1 MDAKAYIHM
10 KDIVKVYPPDK
21 IALNKVSIDIRAGE
35 IHSIIGENGAG
46 KSTLMKVLFGLEKA
60 NEGEI
65 FIQGEKVHIST
76 PQEAV
81 RLGIGMVHQ
90 EFMLINEYT
99 VIENIV
105 LGDEPTRRG
114 LLNLE
119 ASREKLEKI
128 MNDFKFDIPLDAKI
142 RDISIAAQQK
152 VEIVKLL
159 FRDVDTLILD
169 EPTAVL
175 APQEV
180 DELFVLLKKIKNQ
193 GKTIIFISHKLN
205 EVLSM
210 SDRITVMRS
219 GQYVWTK
226 QNENLTKSVL
236 ANAMVGR
243 KVILTVDKKPANP
256 GKVIMKAERLVMR
269 NSRLAHKK
277 DLDNVSFEVRSGEIV
292 GVAGVEGNGQYELI
306 QAIMG
311 LMKVDGHIWV
321 EDQEIS
327 SLTVKDRR
335 KWIAYVPQDR
345 KSSGSSQED
354 SILMN
359 SMMTHHYVNKGIC
372 NRWGILKNKS
382 CRKMVNDIISGYQVS
397 CQGSEMSIG
406 ALSGGN
412 QQKVIVGREFELESK
427 ILVVDQPVRGLDV
440 GSIEYIHKRIVEK
453 RDSGEAVLL
462 ASADLDELF
471 SLSDRII
478 VMYNGKIVMEKN
490 IEATTKEEVGAYMLG
505 AGGDEH
511 ES

>member
-1 MDAKAYIHM
+1 MDAAAYIQM

-21 IALNKVSIDIRAGE
+21 IALNRVSIDIRAGE
-35 IHSIIGENGAG
+35 IHSVIGENGAG

-65 FIQGEKVHIST
+65 FIRGGKINIST

-81 RLGIGMVHQ
+81 RQGIGMVHQ
-90 EFMLINEYT
+90 EFMQIGEYT

-105 LGDEPTRRG
+105 LGDEPTKRG
-114 LLNLE
+114 LLNLN
-119 ASREKLEKI
+119 ASRKKLEKI
-128 MNDFKFDIPLDAKI
+128 MKDFKFDIPLDAKI
-142 RDISIAAQQK
+142 KDISIAAQQK

-180 DELFVLLKKIKNQ
+180 EELFVLLRRIRGQ

-205 EVLSM
+205 EVLEI
-210 SDRITVMRS
+210 SDRITVMRQ

-226 QNENLTKSVL
+226 NNEKLTKSDL

-243 KVILTVDKKPANP
+243 SVMLTVDKQPAKPGA
-256 GKVIMKAERLVMR
+256 VIMEIEGLSMKNGAVSHR
-269 NSRLAHKK
+269 K
-277 DLDNVSFEVRSGEIV
+277 DLDDVSFGIRTGEIV
-292 GVAGVEGNGQYELI
+292 GIAGVEGNGQYELI
-306 QAIMG
+306 QAVMG
-311 LMKVDGHIWV
+311 LLPAEGSIRIDGK
-321 EDQEIS
+321 DIS
-327 SLTVKDRR
+327 RLPVRERR
-335 KWIAYVPQDR
+335 RLIAYVPQDR
-345 KSSGSSQED
+345 KQSGSSQEE

-359 SMMTHHYVNKGIC
+359 SVMTHHYVGGRVCGKGGLLKSGKC
-372 NRWGILKNKS
+372 KKLAAGI
-382 CRKMVNDIISGYQVS
+382 IEGYQVS
-397 CQGSEMSIG
+397 CQGPEMNIG
-406 ALSGGN
+406 SLSGGN
-412 QQKVIVGREFELESK
+412 QQKVIVGREFELNSR

-453 RDSGEAVLL
+453 RDAGEAVLL

-478 VMYNGKIVMEKN
+478 VMYNGRIAMEKN
-490 IEATTKEEVGAYMLG
+490 TAETTREEVGAYMLG
-505 AGGDEH
+505 AGGEADEN
-511 ES
+511 